1 MKSELEKMIAGELYF
16 SSNPELS
23 SMRHSSREK
32 MHLFNN
38 ETDARKRSELLKN
51 WFGKTGENIYIE
63 PTFSLDYGFN
73 IFVGENFYANFNCTI
88 LDTCPVTFGDNVMIA
103 PNVSFYT
110 ATHPIDPVERN
121 SGCEYGKPITI
132 GNNVWIGGSSVIGPG
147 VTLGDNV
154 VVGMG
159 SVVTKSFP
167 ENVVIAGNPAR
178 VIRHI
183 ELSDSKS

>member
-1 MKSELEKMIAGELYF
+1 MKSEKEKMIAGEPYLAGDA
-16 SSNPELS
+16 ELVALRQNAREN
-23 SMRHSSREK
+23 MRA
-32 MHLFNN
+32 FND
-38 ETDARKRSELLKN
+38 EIDPRKRSELLKN
-51 WFGKTGENIYIE
+51 WFGKTGQKIYME
-63 PTFSLDYGFN
+63 PSLSLDYGSN

-88 LDTCPVTFGDNVMIA
+88 LDTCPVTFGNNVMIA

-121 SGCEYGKPITI
+121 SGTEYGKPITI
-132 GNNVWIGGSSVIGPG
+132 GDNVWIGGSSVIGPG

-167 ENVVIAGNPAR
+167 DNVVIAGNPAR
-178 VIRHI
+178 VIRQI
-183 ELSDSKS
+183 QLSDSKS

>member
-1 MKSELEKMIAGELYF
+1 MKSEKEKMIAGEPYLAGDA
-16 SSNPELS
+16 ELVALRQKAREN
-23 SMRHSSREK
+23 MRA
-32 MHLFNN
+32 FNN
-38 ETDARKRSELLKN
+38 EANSNKRSELLKN
-51 WFGKTGENIYIE
+51 WFGKAGEKIYME
-63 PTFSLDYGFN
+63 PNLSLDYGTN

-103 PNVSFYT
+103 PNVSLYT
-110 ATHPIDPVERN
+110 ATHPLDPVERN
-121 SGCEYGKPITI
+121 SGWEYGKPITI

-167 ENVVIAGNPAR
+167 DNVVIAGNPAR

-183 ELSDSKS
+183 EPSDL

>member
-1 MKSELEKMIAGELYF
+1 MKSEKEKMIAGELYF

-23 SMRHSSREK
+23 TMRQSSREK
-32 MHLFNN
+32 MRLFNN
-38 ETDARKRSELLKN
+38 ETDSRKRSDLLKN

-63 PTFSLDYGFN
+63 PTFSLDYGSN

-103 PNVSFYT
+103 PNVSLYT
-110 ATHPIDPVERN
+110 ATHPLDPTERN
-121 SGCEYGKPITI
+121 SGWEYGKPITI

-147 VTLGDNV
+147 VTLGNNV

-167 ENVVIAGNPAR
+167 DNVVIAGNPAR
-178 VIRHI
+178 VIRQI
-183 ELSDSKS
+183 EVSDSTS

>member
-1 MKSELEKMIAGELYF
+1 MKSEKEKMIAGEPYLAGDA
-16 SSNPELS
+16 ELVALRQNAREN
-23 SMRHSSREK
+23 MRA
-32 MHLFNN
+32 FNN
-38 ETDARKRSELLKN
+38 EMDPRKRSELLKN
-51 WFGKTGENIYIE
+51 WLGKTGQKIYME
-63 PTFSLDYGFN
+63 PSLSLDYGSY

-88 LDTCPVTFGDNVMIA
+88 LDTCPVTFGNNVMIA
-103 PNVSFYT
+103 PNVSLYT
-110 ATHPIDPVERN
+110 ATHPLDPVERN
-121 SGCEYGKPITI
+121 SGWEYGKPITI

-167 ENVVIAGNPAR
+167 DNVVIAGNPAR

-183 ELSDSKS
+183 ELSDSNS